1 MNQTFGE
8 RLHSF
13 SKTIDIV
20 KGETLEDIKTLIKD
34 YTYKTLEIL
43 HVRIML
49 DTIIENETWLYK
61 HALGSEMQFKDV
73 QAKPIRDLHGNYRGQ
88 MSCCYDVDKPMWIVS
103 TDKSKFLY
111 ETDDYLDLWSNVPDI
126 PNYVSIFNDDIKT
139 SIIIPIYDE
148 DGKCGVVN
156 FETLEYLDITTEAKN
171 ELDIIARTLS
181 NLFSLSKYT
190 NSTKE
195 NTTQAIKSLYDSLH
209 NHNYQKLTKPKI
221 FLASSTYAES
231 DVIESIIKTVCKYE
245 DKLKLVY
252 WKDNHNPGNINQQV
266 LDDIASCR
274 YGICYLS
281 EKNKSG
287 AKPEYLDNSNVVFEA
302 GILHGKNDSGS
313 SVISSW
319 IPVRENESPKLPFDF
334 AAERMLHVP
343 RLVNGE
349 LNTKLFEETLEKGL
363 ISMLSSEF

>member
-1 MNQTFGE
+1 M
-8 RLHSF
+8 
-13 SKTIDIV
+13 
-20 KGETLEDIKTLIKD
+20 
-34 YTYKTLEIL
+34 
-43 HVRIML
+43 
-49 DTIIENETWLYK
+49 
-61 HALGSEMQFKDV
+61 
-73 QAKPIRDLHGNYRGQ
+73 
-88 MSCCYDVDKPMWIVS
+88 
-103 TDKSKFLY
+103 
-111 ETDDYLDLWSNVPDI
+111 
-126 PNYVSIFNDDIKT
+126 
-139 SIIIPIYDE
+139 
-148 DGKCGVVN
+148 
-156 FETLEYLDITTEAKN
+156 
-171 ELDIIARTLS
+171 
-181 NLFSLSKYT
+181 
-190 NSTKE
+190 
-195 NTTQAIKSLYDSLH
+195 
-209 NHNYQKLTKPKI
+209 
-221 FLASSTYAES
+221 
-231 DVIESIIKTVCKYE
+231 IESIIKTVCKYE